1 MTGAAMT
8 RTCSVIANACSVIA
22 DVKITEADESDPV
35 GAPVSGA
42 SIAGSA
48 STLAVGRS
56 IALTYQA
63 ALQ

>member
-1 MTGAAMT
+1 MT
-8 RTCSVIANACSVIA
+8 RTCSVIAN
-22 DVKITEADESDPV
+22 VKITEADESDPV

-48 STLAVGRS
+48 STLAVGAS